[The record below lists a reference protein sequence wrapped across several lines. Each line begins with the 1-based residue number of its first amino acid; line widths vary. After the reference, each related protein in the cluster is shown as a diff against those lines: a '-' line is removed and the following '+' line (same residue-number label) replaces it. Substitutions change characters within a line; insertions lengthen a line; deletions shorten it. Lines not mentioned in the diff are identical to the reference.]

1 MSAESVV
8 SIVLGSSVLGT
19 VLGTVLGA
27 RLESDKQREEAF
39 RERMV
44 DNAVEFLKAVNECQK
59 TTRAAHAARVR
70 TDSDRDPDSD
80 KDPAEEVLGK
90 AREAVGE
97 AWYFV
102 SVQRVVF
109 PERDVYDAASNLVQS
124 IDDLVKGVARL
135 RTDKDGDRSLSDEYE
150 RVQAAHRAYAEL
162 ANRAIRESAF
172 RAGRPWRR
180 TGFRSAA

>member
-44 DNAVEFLKAVNECQK
+44 TNAVEFLKAVNECQK
-59 TTRAAHAARVR
+59 TTRAAHAACLQP
-70 TDSDRDPDSD
+70 PDSD
-80 KDPAEEVLGK
+80 ENPAEEVLGK

-109 PERDVYDAASNLVQS
+109 PESDVYDAASKLVGS

-135 RTDKDGDRSLSDEYE
+135 RTDQDGDRSLTDEYE
-150 RVQAAHRAYAEL
+150 SVQARHRAYADL

-172 RAGRPWRR
+172 RPGRPWRRR